1 VVQGTADPA
10 AIITPIIQAA
20 GQGYSK
26 ADLPLRLPGLQ
37 TVAAVLPVTAA
48 EPVLPE
54 AAVAAVAEV
63 LLSGHSP
70 EVVADKFFCRCVYEK

>member
-1 VVQGTADPA
+1 MVEVQGTADPA
-10 AIITPIIQAA
+10 AIITPIIQPA

-54 AAVAAVAEV
+54 AAVAEV
-63 LLSGHSP
+63 LLSGHSL
-70 EVVADKFFCRCVYEK
+70 EVVADKFFCRCVYEN